1 MRPVGFS
8 TGALAKGDFRRAL
21 ERLRAT
27 DATAVELSALR
38 GAELAPLLAALDDL
52 DLARFEHVS
61 VHAPGRFPAREEG
74 DLVARFV
81 PVAERG
87 WPIVVHPD
95 AIHEPARWAPLGP
108 LLLLEN
114 MDRRKPGRTADELAP
129 FFARLP
135 EAGLCLDLAHA
146 RQVDPTMAEAERL
159 VERSG
164 DRLRE
169 IHLSELDDRGEH
181 HRLSPASADAFRR
194 LARRL
199 PAGVPVI
206 LESPFRQGDPAAEL
220 AAARSLLA
228 G

>member
-38 GAELAPLLAALDDL
+38 AAELAPLLAALDDL
-52 DLARFEHVS
+52 DLAPFRHVS
-61 VHAPGRFPAREEG
+61 VHAPGRFPARDEPA
-74 DLVARFV
+74 LVETLG
-81 PVAERG
+81 PIAERG
-87 WPIVVHPD
+87 WPVVLHPD
-95 AIHEPARWAPLGP
+95 AIHDPSAWEALGP
-108 LLLLEN
+108 LLLIEN
-114 MDRRKPGRTADELAP
+114 MDRRKPGRTAAELAP
-129 FFARLP
+129 LLARLP

-146 RQVDPTMAEAERL
+146 RQVDPTMGEAERL
-159 VERSG
+159 IERFG
-164 DRLRE
+164 DRLRA

-181 HRLSPASADAFRR
+181 HRLSPASEDAFRP

-206 LESPFRQGDPAAEL
+206 LESPFRQEDPAGEL